1 MPHFLIKRSNAFRE
15 LHRSNSKSK
24 GYFEITIRNNKYN
37 PPSAK
42 VKVGDTVYVAETNGG
57 IYAKGNVVKTNEV
70 EEFTCIEDVLVF
82 SKKFNDEAYWIDK
95 IRVFSERLWE
105 DENYRLRCHQY
116 FINQKLLSNTIPYNG
131 PLSKYDASLK
141 KGLASIF
148 FTLTDEDVTYL
159 EGNPDYSLKQ
169 VGTLKPEIPG
179 NLRLKIYSFFNR
191 THAISHL
198 IDIDH
203 FVPKSVGGPGNI
215 IENLVPIGFS
225 LNRYKND
232 SIPKSFFVEATRDEY
247 QPKLSISKKDLVK
260 LAGLQDDF
268 ISTRKY
274 PEAKKIAL
282 SVNASIKKWNISDAR
297 EFYLKVSHAF
307 NPNYASLLKDI
318 GKEVYK
324 NN

>member
-15 LHRSNSKSK
+15 LQRSNSKSK
-24 GYFEITIRNNKYN
+24 GYFEIAIRNTKYD
-37 PPSAK
+37 PPS
-42 VKVGDTVYVAETNGG
+42 VKINVGDTVYVAETNGG
-57 IYAKGNVVKTNEV
+57 IYAKGVVVKTNDV
-70 EEFTCIEDVLVF
+70 KEFSCLEDVLAF
-82 SKKFNDEAYWIDK
+82 SKMFDDEAYWMDK
-95 IRVFSERLWE
+95 IRVFSDRLQE
-105 DENYRLRCHQY
+105 DRNYRLRCHQY
-116 FINQKLLSNTIPYNG
+116 FINQKLLINTIPYNG
-131 PLSKYDASLK
+131 PLTKYDASVK

-148 FTLTDEDVTYL
+148 FALTDEDVTYL

-191 THAISHL
+191 NYAIRHL

-232 SIPKSFFVEATRDEY
+232 SIPKSFFVVATQDEY
-247 QPKLSISKKDLVK
+247 LPKLSTSKTDLDK
-260 LAGLQDDF
+260 LIRLQNDF
-268 ISTRKY
+268 ISTRKF

-282 SVNASIKKWNISDAR
+282 SINASIQKWNIIDAR
-297 EFYLKVSHAF
+297 HFYLQVNQAF
-307 NPNYASLLKDI
+307 NPQYVQQLKLLE
-318 GKEVYK
+318 KEL
-324 NN
+324 

>member
-1 MPHFLIKRSNAFRE
+1 MIKRSNAFRE

-95 IRVFSERLWE
+95 IRVFSERLQE
-105 DENYRLRCHQY
+105 DENYRLRCHEY

-131 PLSKYDASLK
+131 PLRKYDASLK

-148 FTLTDEDVTYL
+148 FTLAEVDVAYL
-159 EGNPDYSLKQ
+159 EGNPDFSLKQ

-282 SVNASIKKWNISDAR
+282 SVNASIKKWNIGDAR
-297 EFYLKVSHAF
+297 QFYLNVSQAF

-318 GKEVYK
+318 EKEVYK

>member
-1 MPHFLIKRSNAFRE
+1 MAHFLIKRSNAFRE
-15 LHRSNSKSK
+15 LHRNNSSSKS
-24 GYFEITIRNNKYN
+24 YFEITIRNKRYN

-42 VKVGDTVYVAETNGG
+42 INVGDMVYVAETNGG

-70 EEFTCIEDVLVF
+70 EEFTCIEDVLAF

-95 IRVFSERLWE
+95 IRVFSERLQE
-105 DENYRLRCHQY
+105 DRNYRLRCHQY
-116 FINQKLLSNTIPYNG
+116 FINQKLLINTIPYNG
-131 PLSKYDASLK
+131 PLTKYDASVK

-148 FTLTDEDVTYL
+148 FKLTNEDVTYL
-159 EGNPDYSLKQ
+159 EGNPDYSLRQ

-179 NLRLKIYSFFNR
+179 SLRLKIYSFFNR
-191 THAISHL
+191 NHAISHL

-232 SIPKSFFVEATRDEY
+232 SIPKSFFVLATRDEY
-247 QPKLSISKKDLVK
+247 QSKLSTSKKDMVK
-260 LAGLQDDF
+260 LLGLQDDF

-274 PEAKKIAL
+274 PEAKKIAI
-282 SVNASIKKWNISDAR
+282 SINASIQKWDISDAR
-297 EFYLKVSHAF
+297 QFYLKVSHAF
-307 NPNYASLLKDI
+307 NPQYVQQLKLLE
-318 GKEVYK
+318 KELY
-324 NN
+324 

>member
-1 MPHFLIKRSNAFRE
+1 MAHFLIKRSNAFRE

-24 GYFEITIRNNKYN
+24 GYFEITIRNKKYD

-42 VKVGDTVYVAETNGG
+42 IKVGDTVYVAETNGG
-57 IYAKGNVVKTNEV
+57 IYAKGNVVKTNKV
-70 EEFTCIEDVLVF
+70 EEFTRIEEVLTF
-82 SKKFNDEAYWIDK
+82 SKQFNDEAYWMDK
-95 IRVFSERLWE
+95 IRVFSERLQE

-148 FTLTDEDVTYL
+148 FTLTGEDVTYL
-159 EGNPDYSLKQ
+159 EGNPDFSLKQ

-232 SIPKSFFVEATRDEY
+232 SIPKSFFVVAARDEY
-247 QPKLSISKKDLVK
+247 QPKLSTTKKDIVK

-282 SVNASIKKWNISDAR
+282 SINASIQKWNISDAR
-297 EFYLKVSHAF
+297 QFYLEVSQTF
-307 NPNYASLLKDI
+307 NPHYVQQLKLLE
-318 GKEVYK
+318 KEIY
-324 NN
+324 

>member
-1 MPHFLIKRSNAFRE
+1 MAHFLIKRSNAFRE

-24 GYFEITIRNNKYN
+24 GYFEITIRNKKYD

-42 VKVGDTVYVAETNGG
+42 IKIGDTVYVAETNGG
-57 IYAKGNVVKTNEV
+57 IYAKGYVVKTNEV
-70 EEFTCIEDVLVF
+70 EEFNCIEDVLTF
-82 SKKFNDEAYWIDK
+82 SKKFNDEAYWMEK
-95 IRVFSERLWE
+95 IRIFSERLQE
-105 DENYRLRCHQY
+105 NENYRLRCHQY

-131 PLSKYDASLK
+131 PLSRYDGSFK

-148 FTLTDEDVTYL
+148 FTLTNQDVSYL
-159 EGNPDYSLKQ
+159 EGNPDFSLKQ
-169 VGTLKPEIPG
+169 VGSLKPEIPG

-191 THAISHL
+191 TNAISHL

-215 IENLVPIGFS
+215 IENLVPIGLS

-232 SIPKSFFVEATRDEY
+232 SIPKSFFVVATQDEY
-247 QPKLSISKKDLVK
+247 QSKLSTSKKDTVK
-260 LAGLQDDF
+260 LVGLQDDF

-282 SVNASIKKWNISDAR
+282 SINASIQKWNISDAR
-297 EFYLKVSHAF
+297 QFYMKVTQAF
-307 NPNYASLLKDI
+307 NPQYAQQLKLLE
-318 GKEVYK
+318 KEIY
-324 NN
+324 